1 MNQESEVLIEER
13 ERVAMRDGHQ
23 RQPKR
28 KRWEKVKSVT
38 FEQQVYDTKRI
49 RKLKKHRC
57 TFFFKF
63 LVAVLCKML
72 LNVLFFFIV
81 NIT

>member
-1 MNQESEVLIEER
+1 MNQEPEVLIEER

-38 FEQQVYDTKRI
+38 FERVYDTKRI

-63 LVAVLCKML
+63 SVAVLYKML